1 MMGLVKQFKKT
12 DAGMSIPMVAVL
24 LLILL
29 MLFCAMYEYL
39 RVVSIVMQLDQAVE
53 LSVQGVATENW
64 DEVYQ
69 GVREGYAGTY
79 TKAELT
85 DDWEEVMNK
94 EQILAQMKK
103 MIDFKVDGNTW
114 AKEDAAGEVLFSLK
128 PKDTTVKIT
137 NTQLA
142 ANEGDALTVETT
154 NTITVPWRFLG
165 AMFNAPPIVV
175 ERVTIS
181 GYTPKF

>member
-1 MMGLVKQFKKT
+1 
-12 DAGMSIPMVAVL
+12 MSIPMVAGL

-29 MLFCAMYEYL
+29 MLFCAVYEYL
-39 RVVSIVMQLDQAVE
+39 RVVSIIIQLDHAVE
-53 LSVQGVATENW
+53 QSIQGVAMENW

-69 GVREGYAGTY
+69 GIREGYAGTY

-103 MIDFKVDGNTW
+103 MIEFKVAGNTW
-114 AKEDAAGEVLFSLK
+114 VKEDDAGNVLFSLK
-128 PKDTTVKIT
+128 PRDTTVKIT

-142 ANEGDALTVETT
+142 AAEGDALTVETT

-165 AMFNAPPIVV
+165 SMFNAPPIVV
-175 ERVTIS
+175 ERVTVS
-181 GYTPKF
+181 GYTRKF